1 MIEKIKPSRN
11 DYGWR
16 EHKTVSQNELTWHFD
31 FMLHTGSKNYNVTK
45 CDEKLLFFWLWK
57 QNHVLNCIKIL
68 IFS

>member
-31 FMLHTGSKNYNVTK
+31 FMLHIGSKNYDVTK
-45 CDEKLLFFWLWK
+45 CDEKLLFF
-57 QNHVLNCIKIL
+57 
-68 IFS
+68 